1 MESVPEE
8 WVSRAHYDLE
18 TAKAMLDAGR
28 DLYVLF
34 CSQQALE
41 KMLKAVIVKATSEVA
56 PRLHD
61 LVKLSDVAR
70 VDPSPS
76 ARRLLE
82 LLSRFYFTGRYPA
95 EPDRATPLVDRAHAE
110 QVLAQSEEVFQW
122 LSSML

>member
-1 MESVPEE
+1 MATVPEE
-8 WVSRAHYDLE
+8 WASRARYDLE
-18 TAKAMLDAGR
+18 TARAMLDAGR

-41 KMLKAVIVKATSEVA
+41 KMLKAVIVKVTGQVP

-61 LVKLSDVAR
+61 LAKLAGVAC

-95 EPDRATPLVDRAHAE
+95 EPDRATPPVDRAHAE
-110 QVLAQSEEVFQW
+110 QILAQSEGVFQW